1 MTTLKAADL
10 FECVRSGLEATERV
24 LSQITRSDSQAV
36 AALFTQV
43 TRFGGK
49 RLRPALVHLTGGM
62 VGRTTGEHAI
72 IGAIIEALHISSLL
86 HDDVLDEADTR
97 RRVATLN
104 ALHGNEVPILLG
116 DLLYS
121 RAFALSLDLSSLHA
135 ARELADASVAICRGE
150 IEQSFIR
157 FQTEIDDTPYLAIIQ
172 DKTAALY
179 GAACSLGARYAGAT
193 ELQGATLRAFGT
205 NIGMAFQIIDDCLD
219 VVGDEGVVGKSLGTD
234 LETGKMTLPVLR
246 LGRRLQGAE
255 RQRFLEIVQ
264 NGAGGARRELLREAF
279 DVEAIV
285 AECQAEANGYIE
297 RCAERLA
304 GFADGPERQ
313 SLEQL
318 CAFILAR
325 DY

>member
-10 FECVRSGLEATERV
+10 FECVRPGLAATERLLTQV
-24 LSQITRSDSQAV
+24 THSDSEPV
-36 AALFTQV
+36 AALFTHV

-62 VGRTTGEHAI
+62 VGRTSGEHAI

-104 ALHGNEVPILLG
+104 SLHGNEVPILLG

-121 RAFALSLDLSSLHA
+121 RAFALSLDLPTLHA

-179 GAACSLGARYAGAT
+179 GAACSLGARYAGGT
-193 ELQGATLRAFGT
+193 ELQTATLRAFGT

-219 VVGDEGVVGKSLGTD
+219 VVGDESVVGKSLGTD

-246 LGRRLQGAE
+246 LGRRLRGAD

-264 NGAGGARRELLREAF
+264 GGVGGARQQALREAF

-285 AECQAEANGYIE
+285 AECQTEANGYIE
-297 RCAERLA
+297 RCVERLA
-304 GFADGPERQ
+304 GFPDGPEKQ